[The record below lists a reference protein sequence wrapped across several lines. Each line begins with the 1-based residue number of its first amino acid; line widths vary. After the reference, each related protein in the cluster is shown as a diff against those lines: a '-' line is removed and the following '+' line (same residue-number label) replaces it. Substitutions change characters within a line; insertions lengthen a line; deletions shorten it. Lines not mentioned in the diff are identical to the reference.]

1 MWHYAG
7 IGNGTEP
14 LMRGPHDIGGLAAGA
29 IDTAAHDPDAWEKT
43 IDATFVTL
51 AAKGHTRA
59 DEMRRMIEQM
69 GETAHHHL
77 GYYERWTAAMMRV
90 VVEKG
95 LLTQDEIDA
104 RVRSLASRQPD
115 LKGHP

>member
-1 MWHYAG
+1 MWHYDG
-7 IGNGTEP
+7 IQIGWET

-51 AAKGHTRA
+51 AAKGYTRA

-69 GETAHHHL
+69 GEPAHLHL
-77 GYYERWTAAMMRV
+77 GYYERWTAAMMRIV
-90 VVEKG
+90 IEKG
-95 LLTQDEIDA
+95 ILTQDEIDA

-115 LKGHP
+115 PKGQP